1 MHYSHM
7 ALVADRDAFFF
18 LSPCGTLGGRRVG
31 VCGLQACISQGL
43 RHFRHV
49 FPPTTD
55 RPALPSKPREAAHLP
70 HRWLLKRGSTS
81 QTSLA
86 LRPNSAA
93 AASPM
98 HHGRFDDAN
107 RNILLRTRYTKLNR
121 TCHAGVVPQPG
132 KNADEKN
139 ASANLPGT
147 SPSSR
152 SPSYSNRTMTPKTPY
167 LAPGR

>member
-1 MHYSHM
+1 MRSSSSLSQPVWH
-7 ALVADRDAFFF
+7 VGWDAAWE
-18 LSPCGTLGGRRVG
+18 SVG
-31 VCGLQACISQGL
+31 CRLASAQGL
-43 RHFRHV
+43 GHVRHV
-49 FPPTTD
+49 FPPTTN

-93 AASPM
+93 AASPIPM

-139 ASANLPGT
+139 FSASLPGT
-147 SPSSR
+147 SPSTR
-152 SPSYSNRTMTPKTPY
+152 SPSYSNRTMTPKTPD
-167 LAPGR
+167 LAPER

>member
-1 MHYSHM
+1 MIRTWRSWQTGM
-7 ALVADRDAFFF
+7 RSSFIAVSARVARWGDAAWE
-18 LSPCGTLGGRRVG
+18 SVG
-31 VCGLQACISQGL
+31 CRLASAQGL
-43 RHFRHV
+43 RHVRHV

-132 KNADEKN
+132 KM
-139 ASANLPGT
+139 
-147 SPSSR
+147 R
-152 SPSYSNRTMTPKTPY
+152 MRKTPV
-167 LAPGR
+167 LACQVRVRVLDRPLTLTEP